1 MAKALTSKR
10 GNEAVLGSLE
20 NILASTFEP
29 VSPRP
34 AYVKD
39 LNRRL
44 SNYPAHV
51 PEIVDPQMPSNTL
64 GMVIGTI
71 AGVLLVFLSVR
82 WMRQTD
88 RQPWAVGLHQF
99 GIKLFLKCYAA

>member
-10 GNEAVLGSLE
+10 GNEAVLGNLE
-20 NILASTFEP
+20 NFLASTFEP

-44 SNYPAHV
+44 SNYPVNV
-51 PEIVDPQMPSNTL
+51 PKIVDPQMPVNSL
-64 GMVIGTI
+64 GMILGMM
-71 AGVLLVFLSVR
+71 AGVVLVFLSIR
-82 WMRQTD
+82 WMRQLLAN
-88 RQPWAVGLHQF
+88 RER
-99 GIKLFLKCYAA
+99 

>member
-1 MAKALTSKR
+1 MAKALPSKR
-10 GNEAVLGSLE
+10 GNEAVFGSLE

-44 SNYPAHV
+44 SNYPSNV
-51 PEIVDPQMPSNTL
+51 PEIVDPNQQRNSLGLIL
-64 GMVIGTI
+64 GML
-71 AGVLLVFLSVR
+71 AGVGLVFLSIR
-82 WMRQTD
+82 WMRQLIAD
-88 RQPWAVGLHQF
+88 RQR
-99 GIKLFLKCYAA
+99 